1 VMGGATEVLALAAG
15 FGPVMPLSGPAAA
28 ELRMRDAL
36 TGLARYSMIMDAT
49 DTTFRVH
56 GLVQTVE
63 RVRAEQ
69 EQEKTSSLDGALA
82 SIEAALPSPKWDQ
95 KGWQRW
101 EQLAPHC
108 RNLLNRLQD
117 HVLEPKATR
126 IMHELARWLQNRAD
140 HGEAE
145 PLYRRVLAIDEKSF
159 GPQHPNTAQS

>member
-1 VMGGATEVLALAAG
+1 
-15 FGPVMPLSGPAAA
+15 
-28 ELRMRDAL
+28 MRNKDAL

-82 SIEAALPSPKWDQ
+82 SIEAALPSPEWDQ
-95 KGWQRW
+95 KGGRLW

-108 RNLLNRLQD
+108 RNLLERLQD
-117 HVLEPKATR
+117 HEWSPKPR
-126 IMHELARWLQNRAD
+126 E
-140 HGEAE
+140 
-145 PLYRRVLAIDEKSF
+145 
-159 GPQHPNTAQS
+159 